1 MTLRIGVIGAGNIF
15 ERGYL
20 PALLETDAVHVTAVA
35 DLDPARSIGAVA
47 RLEGATAEPSVASLV
62 ARDDIDAV
70 LVLTPTDT
78 HADLSILALDAG
90 RHVLCEKPMARSVA
104 DARRMADA
112 AVRANRR
119 LMIGHTRRFDERWT
133 AMYEAVSAGRIGDP
147 VYLFRSEHAFNGAPA
162 GAWPWLEDRSGGAL
176 WDVGIHVAD
185 LFHWFLGERP
195 RTAFAKLLRARPE
208 AAGGGGSD
216 AAIVTF
222 DFGPARHAV
231 LSVSWIHPPG
241 WGPFY
246 ATTEVVGTGGKLVA
260 DDRDSNPTTVVS
272 GTELEIPRYSPL
284 LSATATAFR
293 RELEHFAHAIE
304 AGTPFAIE
312 TGDAVTAVD
321 MIEAAERSARSG
333 RPEAL
338 ASSGSEAGPT
348 P

>member
-1 MTLRIGVIGAGNIF
+1 MTLRIGIIGAGNIF

-20 PALLETDAVHVTAVA
+20 PALLETDAVRVTAVT
-35 DLDPARSIGAVA
+35 DLDPARSIAAAA
-47 RLEGATAEPSVASLV
+47 RLDGVRSEPSAASLV

-78 HADLSILALDAG
+78 HADLSIAALGAG
-90 RHVLCEKPMARSVA
+90 HHVLCEKPMARSVA

-112 AVRANRR
+112 ALRASRR
-119 LMIGHTRRFDERWT
+119 LMVGHTRRFDERWM
-133 AMYEAVSAGRIGDP
+133 AMHDAVSAGRIGEP

-195 RTAFAKLLRARPE
+195 GTAFTKLLRARPE

-260 DDRDSNPTTVVS
+260 DDRDSNPTTIVT

-293 RELEHFAHAIE
+293 RELEHFALAIE
-304 AGTPFAIE
+304 TDAPFAIE
-312 TGDAVTAVD
+312 TADAITAVE

-338 ASSGSEAGPT
+338 KPNGRSEGLVP
-348 P
+348 